1 MGNTLGILLGKDVTI
16 DGLWLGVSNA
26 VSISYEEDHLTL
38 NLEVLVDDDGLDR
51 LREYAK
57 IVQIF
62 EGGQD
67 NGNQGNESDD
77 KTD

>member
-1 MGNTLGILLGKDVTI
+1 MGNTLGILLGKNCSV
-16 DGLWLGVSNA
+16 DGCWLGSVNA

-62 EGGQD
+62 EGDDDGR
-67 NGNQGNESDD
+67 NQGNEGSC
-77 KTD
+77 